1 MAALFCTFYILYH
14 STLLLSIWFVIVNM
28 VCYKKKQRKCAAE
41 MGYNISP
48 ERMMCKKNVAVLVFG
63 IHYGTSNQFG
73 YEII

>member
-1 MAALFCTFYILYH
+1 
-14 STLLLSIWFVIVNM
+14 M

-48 ERMMCKKNVAVLVFG
+48 ERMICKKNVAVLVFG